1 VAASAANKLL
11 RFRDLQTLAYAS
23 PIDGNYMAKRL
34 KYASR
39 SFGICTSCLWFFLF
53 AAGTLQAQTVPT
65 ELNIIVVQ
73 GEGSI
78 NKVRQAAT
86 SDPVVRIEDQ
96 NHKPIAGATV
106 TFTLPTEGAT
116 GHFGNGGKMLLVST
130 DAQGKATAEGLKVNE
145 YPGKLA
151 IHVDVTYRGLS
162 ARTNITQFDEGP
174 PVPEKASSGGHHG
187 KLITILVIA
196 GAAAGGGAYF
206 ATHRNGASS
215 PGSGSTPS
223 GPAAIGLTP
232 GSPTITGPH

>member
-1 VAASAANKLL
+1 
-11 RFRDLQTLAYAS
+11 
-23 PIDGNYMAKRL
+23 MAKRF
-34 KYASR
+34 KHASHI
-39 SFGICTSCLWFFLF
+39 FGICASSFWLFLF
-53 AAGTLQAQTVPT
+53 AAGTLQAQPVPT

-78 NKVRQAAT
+78 NHVRQAAAT
-86 SDPVVRIEDQ
+86 DPVIRVEDQ
-96 NHKPIAGATV
+96 NHNPIAAATV

-116 GHFGNGGKMLLVST
+116 GHFGNGGKMLLVTT
-130 DAQGKATAEGLKVNE
+130 DAQGKATAAGLKVNE

-151 IHVDVTYRGLS
+151 IHVDVSYRGLS

-174 PVPEKASSGGHHG
+174 PVPEKASTGGHHG
-187 KLITILVIA
+187 KLITVLAIA

-206 ATHRNGASS
+206 ATHHGA
-215 PGSGSTPS
+215 GSTPGSTPS